1 MPELPEDDLEIAV
14 DPKTHTR
21 RGHGLQKTTQID
33 QYEYFSDNKQRMMD
47 RQMVGL
53 KFQIVIIAIDCCQVF
68 PKDAEMAKW
77 SV

>member
-1 MPELPEDDLEIAV
+1 MALDMA
-14 DPKTHTR
+14 R
-21 RGHGLQKTTQID
+21 KTTQID